1 MTGNTH
7 DLSVASFRRLALDSG
22 HSGSALDT
30 MVKSYAAASSSAR
43 RCMVQALIRIRS
55 QKNKAPQTK

>member
-1 MTGNTH
+1 MIGNTH

-30 MVKSYAAASSSAR
+30 MVKSYAAASSSAK
-43 RCMVQALIRIRS
+43 RCMVQALIHIRS
-55 QKNKAPQTK
+55 RKNKAPQTK